1 MAKKVFSDFVTNIPA
16 ICNTIGADLTEFT
29 HDHHKISGKIVLAA
43 EVIPFEI
50 YSVPG
55 ADDRCEMKMTIKG
68 EDYYGIYL
76 DVDRAHEI
84 LEKFTVSHNGHDALE
99 MMTAE
104 ELKAEAG
111 YDSDALANFGKPYA
125 KITTV
130 DGEVYDLNNSDDQFQ
145 HM

>member
-1 MAKKVFSDFVTNIPA
+1 MTTKVFSDFVTNIPA

-29 HDHHKISGKIVLAA
+29 HDHHKISGKIVRDA

-55 ADDRCEMKMTIKG
+55 ADDKCDMKMTIKG
-68 EDYYGIYL
+68 EDYYGPYL

-84 LEKFTVSHNGHDALE
+84 LENFTVSLDPHDAIE
-99 MMTAE
+99 MGTAE
-104 ELKAEAG
+104 DLKEEEG
-111 YDSDALANFGKPYA
+111 YDVSNFGKSYA
-125 KITTV
+125 QITTV
-130 DGEVYDLNNSDDQFQ
+130 DGKVYDLDNSNDQCQ

>member
-29 HDHHKISGKIVLAA
+29 HDNHKISGKIVLAA
-43 EVIPFEI
+43 EVLPFEI

-55 ADDRCEMKMTIKG
+55 ADDRCDMKMTIKG
-68 EDYYGIYL
+68 EDYYGPYL

-84 LEKFTVSHNGHDALE
+84 LENFTVSLDPHDAIE
-99 MMTAE
+99 MGTAE
-104 ELKAEAG
+104 DLKEEEG
-111 YDSDALANFGKPYA
+111 YDVSNFGKSYEQ
-125 KITTV
+125 ITTS
-130 DGEVYDLNNSDDQFQ
+130 DGNVYGLDNDSEQYQ

>member
-1 MAKKVFSDFVTNIPA
+1 MAKKVFSDFVTNIPS
-16 ICNTIGADLTEFT
+16 ICNTIGAELTEFA
-29 HDHHKISGKIVLAA
+29 HDHHKISGKIVRAA

-55 ADDRCEMKMTIKG
+55 ANDRCE
-68 EDYYGIYL
+68 IYL

-84 LEKFTVSHNGHDALE
+84 LEKFTVSHDGHDALE

-104 ELKAEAG
+104 ELEAEGG